1 MSFHKTQ
8 YSNAPAVLTYDQK
21 YATQYYILSIFRG
34 RTQHDVEHNTKE
46 ESKNFVQIMN
56 SWMTPRIPP
65 PPPPPSPPPPPV
77 TGEIWGVFHEFLNMR
92 AHRNL
97 TVHVDV
103 QSNEKLNGSL
113 VIDY

>member
-1 MSFHKTQ
+1 MSLHKTQ

-21 YATQYYILSIFRG
+21 YAMQYYILSIFRG

-56 SWMTPRIPP
+56 SWMTPAYPP
-65 PPPPPSPPPPPV
+65 PRPPV

-103 QSNEKLNGSL
+103 QSNEKFNGSL